1 MSTAHEDL
9 AEGLAA
15 LDTELGETYA
25 LQPGDV
31 AFVARLER
39 NRPRDLGEAGG
50 TTRETVLHVQRAQA
64 AFSAGLPEAGATIDN
79 PLEESARIARIDP
92 GDLPGMIVFVL
103 ASEFS

>member
-15 LDTELGETYA
+15 LDAELGESYA
-25 LQPGDV
+25 LQPGGV

-39 NRPRDLGEAGG
+39 NRPRDLAEAGG
-50 TTRETVLHVQRAQA
+50 VIRETVLHVQRAQA
-64 AFSAGLPEAGATIDN
+64 AFSAGLPAVSTVIQN
-79 PLEESARIARIDP
+79 PLEESARLARIDP
-92 GDLPGMIVFVL
+92 GDLPGMLVFVL